1 MLILL
6 SVACMRRPFQLFGNY
21 SYGIIISTNKNF
33 QPKSS
38 PIANRQGGVGR
49 QKETDTHSGAIF

>member
-6 SVACMRRPFQLFGNY
+6 SVDCMPRPFHLFSNY
-21 SYGIIISTNKNF
+21 SCGIIISTNKNF

-38 PIANRQGGVGR
+38 PIAKHQGGVGW